1 LRAGR
6 PSPNI
11 ASRTWRRAGTS
22 RSSTARR
29 RPARRSTR
37 ITSSSVCRTA
47 SRRPDSI
54 PTSVGGPRMRRL
66 LVAMLALVSVVSG
79 ALIGQRVAPAASV
92 SEVLIG
98 SVLPL
103 TGNFASL
110 GQQYLWAA
118 QTAEDIVNNDY
129 ADLQVPLGPG
139 KGFPG
144 LGGAPIKF
152 IVRDDQSRGEQA
164 RTIVEQLISVNKVH
178 WINAEGTSG
187 ITSILQPVVESAGLP
202 MSCHPCASP
211 TLTEKGLKWFFRTGP
226 NDKTMVASVFSF
238 LKEWPEKGGPK
249 DLKTIALFTCDN
261 LFCQD
266 NRKVATDL
274 APKAG
279 FKIVLD
285 LTTKTGA
292 TTLASEVQRLQA
304 ANADVLF
311 AVQYPAE
318 TVVYENDAKR
328 AGYMPKVI
336 ATSNGAYSDE
346 TWLQAQKKTNGA
358 AGWLGRDPTA
368 IDLVHDRPSWK
379 KVNEVYKKYSRGQN
393 MGELAMREITGLLW
407 MADVINRAKSVE
419 PAALQKAANE
429 TNMSPEQLIIDYKG
443 IKFENGQNVLAT
455 GVVTQVGWDG
465 EKHTLWPWDLASKAN
480 FKPIFPSP
488 SWQERE
494 SKPKPAN

>member
-1 LRAGR
+1 
-6 PSPNI
+6 
-11 ASRTWRRAGTS
+11 
-22 RSSTARR
+22 
-29 RPARRSTR
+29 
-37 ITSSSVCRTA
+37 
-47 SRRPDSI
+47 
-54 PTSVGGPRMRRL
+54 MRRL
-66 LVAMLALVSVVSG
+66 FVTIIVLAVVIIGALVGFPS
-79 ALIGQRVAPAASV
+79 ARAANV

-103 TGNFASL
+103 TGTFASL
-110 GQQYLWAA
+110 GQQYLWSA

-178 WINAEGTSG
+178 WINGEGTSG
-187 ITSILQPVVESAGLP
+187 NTSIIQPVVESAGIPLT
-202 MSCHPCASP
+202 CHACASP
-211 TLTEKGLKWFFRTGP
+211 TLTEKGLKWFWRTGP

-238 LKEWPEKGGPK
+238 LKEWREKGGPT

-266 NRKVATDL
+266 NRKVATEL

-279 FKIVLD
+279 YQIVLD
-285 LTTKTGA
+285 LTTKTGG

-304 ANADVLF
+304 ANPDVLF
-311 AVQYPAE
+311 FVQYPAD
-318 TVVYENDAKR
+318 TNIFQNDAKR
-328 AGYMPKVI
+328 AGFMPKVI

-346 TWLQAQKKTNGA
+346 TWLQAQKKTNGG

-368 IDLVHDRPSWK
+368 IDLVHERASWK
-379 KVNEVYKKYSRGQN
+379 KVNEIYKKYSRGQN

-419 PAALQKAANE
+419 PEHAGHRRGDADRLGRREAHALAVG
-429 TNMSPEQLIIDYKG
+429 PREQGGLQGDVPDA
-443 IKFENGQNVLAT
+443 ELAGAREQAEA
-455 GVVTQVGWDG
+455 GVVSG
-465 EKHTLWPWDLASKAN
+465 A
-480 FKPIFPSP
+480 
-488 SWQERE
+488 RR
-494 SKPKPAN
+494 

>member
-1 LRAGR
+1 MPR
-6 PSPNI
+6 
-11 ASRTWRRAGTS
+11 
-22 RSSTARR
+22 
-29 RPARRSTR
+29 
-37 ITSSSVCRTA
+37 V
-47 SRRPDSI
+47 SRRLVI
-54 PTSVGGPRMRRL
+54 LAVVVLGGF
-66 LVAMLALVSVVSG
+66 
-79 ALIGQRVAPAASV
+79 SV
-92 SEVLIG
+92 SQNVPAQSKVTEVLIG

-110 GQQYLWAA
+110 GQQYHWAA

-129 ADLQVPLGPG
+129 PDLQVPLGPG

-144 LGGAPIKF
+144 LGGARMKL

-164 RTIVEQLISVNKVH
+164 RTITEQLITVDKIH
-178 WINAEGTSG
+178 WFNGEGTSG
-187 ITSILQPVVESAGLP
+187 ITSQLQPVLESAGIP
-202 MSCHPCASP
+202 MTCHACASP

-292 TTLASEVQRLQA
+292 TTLASEVQRLQG
-304 ANADVLF
+304 ANPDVLF
-311 AVQYPAE
+311 NVQYPAE
-318 TVVYENDAKR
+318 TVVFENDAKR
-328 AGYMPKVI
+328 AGWMPKVM
-336 ATSNGAYSDE
+336 ATSNGAYSDQ
-346 TWLQAQKKTNGA
+346 TWLEAQKKTNGA
-358 AGWLGRDPTA
+358 VGWLGRDPTA
-368 IDLVHDRPSWK
+368 IDLAQDRPAWK
-379 KVNEVYKKYSRGQN
+379 KVNEIYKKYSRGQN

-429 TNMSPEQLIIDYKG
+429 TNMGPEHLIIDYKG

-465 EKHTLWPWDLASKAN
+465 EKHTLWPWDLAAKAN
-480 FKPIFPSP
+480 FKPLFPSP

-494 SKPKPAN
+494 SKPKPAS

>member
-1 LRAGR
+1 MPRVSRHLVIVA
-6 PSPNI
+6 
-11 ASRTWRRAGTS
+11 AVVLTAFAVSRT
-22 RSSTARR
+22 
-29 RPARRSTR
+29 
-37 ITSSSVCRTA
+37 
-47 SRRPDSI
+47 
-54 PTSVGGPRMRRL
+54 
-66 LVAMLALVSVVSG
+66 
-79 ALIGQRVAPAASV
+79 APAQPKV
-92 SEVLIG
+92 TEVLIG

-110 GQQYLWAA
+110 GQQYHWSA

-129 ADLQVPLGPG
+129 PDLQVPLGPG

-144 LGGAPIKF
+144 LGGARMKL

-164 RTIVEQLISVNKVH
+164 RTIAEQLISVDKVH
-178 WINAEGTSG
+178 WFNGEGTSG
-187 ITSILQPVVESAGLP
+187 ITSLLQPVLESAGIP
-202 MSCHPCASP
+202 MTCHACASP

-238 LKEWPEKGGPK
+238 LKEWPEHGGPK

-304 ANADVLF
+304 ANPDVLF
-311 AVQYPAE
+311 FVQYPAE
-318 TVVYENDAKR
+318 TVVFENDAKR
-328 AGYMPKVI
+328 AAWMPKVI

-368 IDLVHDRPSWK
+368 IDLVHDRPAWK
-379 KVNEVYKKYSRGQN
+379 KVNEVYKRYSRGQS

-429 TNMSPEQLIIDYKG
+429 TNMGPEQLIIDYKG
-443 IKFENGQNVLAT
+443 IRFEHGQNVLAT

-465 EKHTLWPWDLASKAN
+465 EKHTLWPWDLATKAN
-480 FKPIFPSP
+480 FKPVFPSP

-494 SKPKPAN
+494 SKPKPAS